1 MHGLH
6 VEGLFDFRVR
16 RHGQVAGHHRQQQD
30 IQSNLPHRVGG
41 DGVRCG
47 PIQAAAAMI
56 AISIIFDL
64 LLRVLLDLHSYT
76 RVTAVN
82 LQLS

>member
-1 MHGLH
+1 
-6 VEGLFDFRVR
+6 
-16 RHGQVAGHHRQQQD
+16 
-30 IQSNLPHRVGG
+30 
-41 DGVRCG
+41 
-47 PIQAAAAMI
+47 MI

-64 LLRVLLDLHSYT
+64 LLRVLLLDLHSYT

>member
-1 MHGLH
+1 
-6 VEGLFDFRVR
+6 
-16 RHGQVAGHHRQQQD
+16 
-30 IQSNLPHRVGG
+30 
-41 DGVRCG
+41 
-47 PIQAAAAMI
+47 MI